1 MSAPLEKKEKISTR
15 RTYILLSQTLFRL
28 LEEVP
33 FEKISLIQLCDHSM
47 VPRSTFYRYFEDKYD
62 LLYYCLQTFFE
73 TADLNKDVVY
83 LKDGK
88 GRKFVS
94 KFIRT
99 VDKHRDSFR
108 RICETNKNG
117 IFMDISRDYLV
128 QILNQKLEDMKAEGC
143 RLKISQPVFTYLLAD
158 LYVSMAKCYLELE
171 ESFQVEEFV
180 DYMCL
185 FAEREFFQ

>member
-1 MSAPLEKKEKISTR
+1 MIAPIEKKEKISTR

-94 KFIRT
+94 KFIST
-99 VDKHRDSFR
+99 VDKHKDAFR
-108 RICETNKNG
+108 RIYETNKNG
-117 IFMDISRDYLV
+117 IFMDIFREYLV

-171 ESFQVEEFV
+171 ENFQVEEFV

>member
-1 MSAPLEKKEKISTR
+1 MNPPTEKKEKISTR
-15 RTYILLSQTLFRL
+15 RTYILLSRSLFQI

-62 LLYYCLQTFFE
+62 LLCYCLQTFFE

-88 GRKFVS
+88 GRKFVT
-94 KFIRT
+94 KFIST
-99 VDKHRDSFR
+99 VDRNKESFR
-108 RICETNKNG
+108 RIYQTNKSG
-117 IFMDISRDYLV
+117 IFMDILRDYLV
-128 QILNQKLEDMKAEGC
+128 QILNQKVQDMKTEGC
-143 RLKISQPVFTYLLAD
+143 RLQISQPVFTYLLAD
-158 LYVSMAKCYLELE
+158 LYISMAKCYLELE
-171 ESFQVEEFV
+171 ENFQLNEFV

>member
-1 MSAPLEKKEKISTR
+1 MTPSTEKKEKISTR
-15 RTYILLSQTLFRL
+15 RTYILLSRSLFLL
-28 LEEVP
+28 LEEMP

-62 LLYYCLQTFFE
+62 LLCYCLQTFFE

-88 GRKFVS
+88 GRKFVT
-94 KFIRT
+94 KFITT
-99 VDKHRDSFR
+99 VDRHKDSFR
-108 RICETNKNG
+108 NIYRTNKNG
-117 IFMDISRDYLV
+117 IFMDILRDYLV
-128 QILNQKLEDMKAEGC
+128 QILNQKLEDMKKEGY

-158 LYVSMAKCYLELE
+158 LYISMAKCYLEME
-171 ESFQVEEFV
+171 EPFQVEEFV
-180 DYMCL
+180 DYMCM

>member
-1 MSAPLEKKEKISTR
+1 
-15 RTYILLSQTLFRL
+15 
-28 LEEVP
+28 
-33 FEKISLIQLCDHSM
+33 
-47 VPRSTFYRYFEDKYD
+47 
-62 LLYYCLQTFFE
+62 
-73 TADLNKDVVY
+73 
-83 LKDGK
+83 
-88 GRKFVS
+88 
-94 KFIRT
+94 
-99 VDKHRDSFR
+99 
-108 RICETNKNG
+108 
-117 IFMDISRDYLV
+117 MDISRDYLV